1 MAAFVGYCVQ
11 STGAHWAFPLQ
22 GGGAEQPW
30 YTAGLSPPEQ
40 WDALSLEA
48 RWQIVL
54 FVGFLEWWSEFAP
67 EAHYTKGGKPGFY
80 PPFDDRKTD
89 NRIGNG
95 FGWPNPFPVPNLYQP
110 LGAAN
115 FFPNPLQARE
125 AEGGQAR
132 AQTEA
137 EKARGRLIEI
147 NNGRLAM
154 IGIMGF
160 LAESKVPG
168 AVPVLVGKIKP
179 YAGEVMSPFEQP
191 VVAVA
196 EAAAAVADVAAA
208 AL

>member
-1 MAAFVGYCVQ
+1 MPRLADSSALPRPDLLLTRRAPRL
-11 STGAHWAFPLQ
+11 SSWAFPLY
-22 GGGAEQPW
+22 GRGAEQLQ

-40 WDALSLEA
+40 WDALPLEA

-67 EAHYTKGGKPGFY
+67 EVHYTKGGKPGFF

-125 AEGGQAR
+125 ADGGKAR
-132 AQTEA
+132 EPTEA

-160 LAESKVPG
+160 LAESKARTYG
-168 AVPVLVGKIKP
+168 
-179 YAGEVMSPFEQP
+179 YRT
-191 VVAVA
+191 
-196 EAAAAVADVAAA
+196 DT
-208 AL
+208 